1 MSEMQNYYGDK
12 MFLRIL
18 DEAEFWK
25 RQESEHTV
33 VIRNIVPGLEEEYV
47 KQLQNWELAL
57 SQTQATAERYMEAV
71 IRSGSC
77 ISPQLHQQI
86 LGFINFCICQS
97 QEFIQF
103 LNLISS
109 RSAAIRNNPVALVV
123 IDHIRRESEYFIGI
137 AMAVLQMEHGE
148 IEC

>member
-1 MSEMQNYYGDK
+1 MKHYYGDK
-12 MFLRIL
+12 MFLRAL

-47 KQLQNWELAL
+47 RQLQNWEQAL

-77 ISPQLHQQI
+77 ISPQLQQQI
-86 LGFINFCICQS
+86 MQFINFCICQS

-109 RSAAIRNNPVALVV
+109 RSAAIRDNPVVLVV

-137 AMAVLQMEHGE
+137 AIAVIQMEQVK
-148 IEC
+148 